1 MTGGETLDPDHTG
14 TRAGPAPVPAGLRLP
29 DLTASLRDGARDFA
43 RAPLFGLFFA
53 SAYVLGGLV
62 LTGLGAG
69 PLTWTL
75 AMCLGFPLAAPF
87 LAVGLYEVSRRLEA
101 GQPLSW
107 AAILGVVWNERNR
120 QMPWIGAMILIYLL
134 FWSFL
139 SHMIFAL
146 FMGPTALLGPPTD
159 LAAYT
164 SGAGL
169 AMVLTQLVLG
179 GAIAFL
185 LFALTVI
192 GLPMLLDREIDFVT
206 AMMRSLAVTRA
217 NLATM
222 LAWAALIAVAT
233 LVAMIPA
240 FLGLLVVMPVL
251 GHASWHLYRRAT

>member
-1 MTGGETLDPDHTG
+1 MATAIQPETGPTAGDPSRLT
-14 TRAGPAPVPAGLRLP
+14 LP
-29 DLTASLRDGARDFA
+29 DLGAVLGAGLSDFR

-53 SAYVLGGLV
+53 SAYVLGGLI

-101 GQPLSW
+101 GEPLSW
-107 AAILGVVWNERNR
+107 PAILGVVWAERNR

-146 FMGPTALLGPPTD
+146 FMGPTALLGPPTE

-169 AMVLTQLVLG
+169 AMVATQLVLG
-179 GAIAFL
+179 GVIAFL

-192 GLPMLLDREIDFVT
+192 GLPMLLDREVDFVT
-206 AMMRSLAVTRA
+206 AMLRSLALTRA
-217 NLATM
+217 NLGVM
-222 LAWAALIAVAT
+222 LVWAALIAVAT
-233 LVAMIPA
+233 LAGMLPV
-240 FLGLLVVMPVL
+240 FLGLFVVMPVL
-251 GHASWHLYRRAT
+251 GHASWHLYRRATA